1 MLTLDTKNFPEGPE
15 RYAVPADRSFI
26 FATGIE
32 NSYPTIRG
40 RDGATVRVDQ
50 MAKSG
55 HYDRWREDF
64 GLVRE
69 LDIEYL
75 RYGPPYHLTH
85 LGPGRYDWS
94 FADETFRRVEAA
106 RHHPDRR
113 PLSLRCAG
121 LDWRLP
127 EQGMA

>member
-55 HYDRWREDF
+55 HYARPDVRLRRRDRS
-64 GLVRE
+64 
-69 LDIEYL
+69 
-75 RYGPPYHLTH
+75 GP
-85 LGPGRYDWS
+85 
-94 FADETFRRVEAA
+94 A
-106 RHHPDRR
+106 R
-113 PLSLRCAG
+113 AG
-121 LDWRLP
+121 S
-127 EQGMA
+127 G